1 MQLKENVAKISMMH
15 WGWKKKKKKK
25 EETNALHNGL
35 NESFGFISDTSLKI
49 VGRESVI
56 HIYIWGGVGGVGGG
70 VIRTRQK
77 QQIFGVIPFAE
88 LRNDS
93 STTAKLSKR
102 TKNEVKC

>member
-15 WGWKKKKKKK
+15 WGWGKKKE

-56 HIYIWGGVGGVGGG
+56 HIYIYIWGGGGG
-70 VIRTRQK
+70 
-77 QQIFGVIPFAE
+77 
-88 LRNDS
+88 D
-93 STTAKLSKR
+93 
-102 TKNEVKC
+102 